1 VLYESKTYFSQLTAV
16 DIQSV
21 GMAQMAI
28 ADPFFGHGWGRGIVG
43 LILLVLAIIAILD
56 VLKSSKPVEQKILWV
71 IVILVVPLIGLILY
85 YLIGKK

>member
-1 VLYESKTYFSQLTAV
+1 MKVKHILVSLLLLTFSQLA
-16 DIQSV
+16 
-21 GMAQMAI
+21 M
-28 ADPFFGHGWGRGIVG
+28 ADPFFGYGWGGGIVG

-71 IVILVVPLIGLILY
+71 IVILVIPLIGLILY

>member
-1 VLYESKTYFSQLTAV
+1 MKVKHILVGLLLLTFSQLA
-16 DIQSV
+16 
-21 GMAQMAI
+21 M
-28 ADPFFGHGWGRGIVG
+28 ADPFFGYGWGGGIVG